1 MEQMRELIAAEFK
14 AKNLPVPRK
23 PKSDAVDKVF
33 ELLDS
38 ITMIDGATLSKYS
51 ATLNEWYN
59 FFTDQGVKKKIELM
73 ELESQFND
81 ILYGEL
87 ERIDVKQYK
96 TISERRQ
103 KAVAQNEVLK
113 KLDEKI
119 NFEKGKLMY
128 LENLEKILDKSMYTV
143 SRELTR
149 RLSERKDYNG

>member
-1 MEQMRELIAAEFK
+1 
-14 AKNLPVPRK
+14 
-23 PKSDAVDKVF
+23 
-33 ELLDS
+33 
-38 ITMIDGATLSKYS
+38 MIDGATLSKYS